1 MVAER
6 VFTGMIDW
14 LKIVGGRIYF
24 LNLGNLYVFGL
35 NLNLLDL
42 PYNLGDIHKIVLN
55 TQGDIYYIS
64 PKGLIK
70 GFNHQEKTCYT
81 PIPVTLQSLIEG
93 VKWKPN

>member
-1 MVAER
+1 VAER

-14 LKIVGGRIYF
+14 IKIVGDRMYF